1 MKRIGI
7 WFCFLVLAL
16 ALVGCGDKDDDE
28 INVATPSPTS
38 APDYYHDCGG
48 TITLGE
54 YKGLSYDEPS
64 LEVTD
69 EELEEEI
76 KEILKNQPNYEKDD
90 SRDETEVKSGDILNI
105 DYLGKVDGEAFSGGT
120 AEGATLEIGSKSFID
135 GFEDALIGKKV
146 GETCDIDVTFPDPY
160 KNNTDLSGKAAVF
173 TVTINYVCKV
183 NEELTDAYVSDY
195 TSDKYKTVADFRAYL
210 KESMEQEKEDNAEN
224 EKLLQLINQVIDN
237 STITVDQEDVDY
249 YYADAISVY
258 EYYAS
263 MYGQSV
269 ADFVVMMGVA
279 EDYETFQENMKK
291 QAEETVK
298 QYMVLEAIVEAEKME
313 LSDEEYNEA
322 VKEYMDGVGATDQAT
337 FESTY
342 GVDYIRYCILT
353 DKAWDIIISN
363 AKATATK

>member
-16 ALVGCGDKDDDE
+16 ALVGCGDKKEEE

-54 YKGLSYDEPS
+54 YKGLTYEEPS
-64 LEVTD
+64 KEVTD
-69 EELEEEI
+69 EELEKQIE
-76 KEILKNQPNYEKDD
+76 EILKNNPNYEKDD
-90 SRDETEVKSGDILNI
+90 SRDGTEVKKGDVLNI
-105 DYLGKVDGEAFSGGT
+105 DYAGKVDDKAFQGGT
-120 AEGATLEIGSKSFID
+120 AKDAELEIGSKSFID

-146 GETCDIDVTFPDPY
+146 GETCDINVTFPDPY
-160 KNNTDLSGKAAVF
+160 KNNPDLAGKEAVF

-183 NEELTDAYVSDY
+183 NKELTDAYVTDY
-195 TSDKYKTVADFRAYL
+195 TSEKYKTVADFKAYL
-210 KESMEQEKEDNAEN
+210 KESMEKEKAENAEN
-224 EKLLQLINQVIDN
+224 EKLRQLIDQVIKN
-237 STITVDQEDVDY
+237 STITVDQADVDY
-249 YYADAISVY
+249 YYKDAVSVY

-269 ADFVVMMGVA
+269 SDFVVMMGVA
-279 EDYETFQENMKK
+279 EDYETFQKDMKK

-313 LSDEEYNEA
+313 ISEEEYSKA

-342 GVDYIRYCILT
+342 GVDYIKYCILT

-363 AKATATK
+363 AKATASE